1 MPWCSL
7 ASGKLV
13 FQVLQE
19 KVGKVPFNLSLH
31 VPPAR
36 WYPLAAQSGIV
47 WGFIYGRVLYS
58 LG

>member
-1 MPWCSL
+1 M
-7 ASGKLV
+7 V
-13 FQVLQE
+13 FAGFWTMLQE

-36 WYPLAAQSGIV
+36 WYPLAAQSGIA
-47 WGFIYGRVLYS
+47 WGLIYGRVLYS

>member
-1 MPWCSL
+1 M
-7 ASGKLV
+7 V
-13 FQVLQE
+13 FAGFWTMLQE

-36 WYPLAAQSGIV
+36 WYPLAAQSGIA
-47 WGFIYGRVLYS
+47 WGLIYGRVLYRVLYS